1 MKKKFCFLLITSL
14 IMSFA
19 ISFGALADGEII
31 EKTNEFNTEAVGN
44 LFHTPQFTSDKIVL
58 NVHVEEIYNLLPK
71 NMVFGIYSPSGQ
83 FWGAKHIWVS
93 KAGADY
99 QLVFDTPQY
108 NVGEQL
114 GIKVFSGAQE
124 IRFMNKVYKC
134 EEIIPLKTSSY
145 IDTSNTRIYNNEFSI
160 NTVALTAEKVT
171 AFANEWQLYFQNP
184 AKLIDDTCMIPL
196 MEYLCALGME
206 DRVMI
211 EEETGKIDIVSNGH
225 NVVFYLDGKDMY
237 ADDEVT
243 YSNTVPMKINDIIY
257 VPFRFLVEG
266 LGGSVEAVRN
276 EENRLIVTTE
286 FHRQPSPAEIVNSEG
301 ITSQTDFLIW
311 ISKKD
316 FKVHLLKRDNDVWR
330 DYRSFDCTIG
340 KPSTPTITGEYEY
353 HSREEKW
360 PFAQYYVAPIM
371 RFYKGYALHSTLI
384 NYDGTPH
391 DDRLREMLSH
401 GCVRMAPKDILWLIE
416 KVPLY
421 TKVYITN

>member
-1 MKKKFCFLLITSL
+1 MKKRFCFLLIISL

-19 ISFGALADGEII
+19 ISFGVSADGEISSQSQMVNTVFQTP
-31 EKTNEFNTEAVGN
+31 KT
-44 LFHTPQFTSDKIVL
+44 TSDKVVL
-58 NVHVEEIYNLLPK
+58 NVYVEDIYNLLPK

-93 KAGADY
+93 EAGADY
-99 QLVFDTPQY
+99 QIVFYTPEY
-108 NVGEQL
+108 VIGDEL
-114 GIKVFSGAQE
+114 GLKVFSGAQE
-124 IRFMNKVYKC
+124 ISFSDKVYKC
-134 EEIIPLKTSSY
+134 EEIIPLKTSTY
-145 IDTSNTRIYNNEFSI
+145 IDTTNTRVNNNEFRVSA
-160 NTVALTAEKVT
+160 VPLTAEKVT

-184 AKLIDDTCMIPL
+184 AKLIDNTCMIPL
-196 MEYLCALGME
+196 MEYLEALGMQE
-206 DRVMI
+206 RVKFI
-211 EEETGKIDIVSNGH
+211 EETGKIDIVSNGH
-225 NVVFYLDGKDMY
+225 NVVFFLDGKDMY

-243 YSNTVPMKINDIIY
+243 YSETVPMKINDVIY

-266 LGGSVEAVRN
+266 LGGRVEAVRN
-276 EENRLIVTTE
+276 EENKLVVTTV
-286 FHRQPSPAEIVNSEG
+286 FHRQPLAAEFVNSKG
-301 ITSQTDFLIW
+301 ITSQTDYLIW

-316 FKVHLLKRDNDVWR
+316 FKVHLLKKDNDVWR
-330 DYRSFDCTIG
+330 DYRAFDCTIG

-401 GCVRMAPKDILWLIE
+401 GCVRMAPKDISWLTQ

-421 TKVYITN
+421 TKVYVTD